1 MKIDDATYE
10 RIMDKT
16 PIKDLD
22 QTWRVSSFKASKKW
36 CDFAHDSGVRQ
47 GFGTGIFL
55 SMATITLFNTVMI
68 LFDVD
73 RGWSNVVATGL
84 FAVTAIV
91 WTVGAIR
98 IDQLYMYGDD
108 K

>member
-1 MKIDDATYE
+1 MQIDEATYE

-22 QTWRVSSFKASKKW
+22 PTWRISSFKASKKW

-55 SMATITLFNTVMI
+55 IMVALALANTTLV
-68 LFDVD
+68 LFDVP
-73 RGWSNVVATGL
+73 RGWPSVVVPVL
-84 FAVTAIV
+84 LAVTAIV